1 MSRQQQTDGLI
12 ESPDSS
18 PSGLSS
24 VSPSL
29 PWWQQPERILAVSGA
44 LTLRWFDKLG
54 EEWLVA
60 VLLGALGG
68 PLFAKL
74 MRALRK

>member
-1 MSRQQQTDGLI
+1 MSQKSQTDGLI
-12 ESPDSS
+12 ESQESS
-18 PSGLSS
+18 VSGLSQ

-29 PWWQQPERILAVSGA
+29 PWWRQPERILAVSGA
-44 LTLRWFDKLG
+44 IGLRWFDKLG
-54 EEWLVA
+54 EEWTVA

-68 PLFAKL
+68 PLFARL